1 MILDTNALSA
11 FFEGTAAVVAKMAR
25 ADRVAL
31 PVIVI
36 GEYRLGLRGSRLRKE
51 LEKSLD
57 ALAKTAEVLPV
68 LESTTAMYADIRH
81 ELKRAGR
88 PIPENDIWIAALA
101 REYRLSIIS
110 RDEHFDVIPGITRIG
125 W

>member
-110 RDEHFDVIPGITRIG
+110 RDEHFDVIPGITRLG

>member
-11 FFEGTAAVVAKMAR
+11 FFEGAPAVVAKMAC

-31 PVIVI
+31 PVIVM
-36 GEYRLGLRGSRLRKE
+36 GEYRFGLRGSRSRKE

-57 ALAKTAEVLPV
+57 ALAKTIEVLPV
-68 LESTTAMYADIRH
+68 LESTTTIYADIRRD
-81 ELKRAGR
+81 LKRAGR

-101 REYRLSIIS
+101 REYRLNILS
-110 RDEHFDVIPGITRIG
+110 RNEHFDAIPDIRRLS

>member
-31 PVIVI
+31 PVIVM
-36 GEYRLGLRGSRLRKE
+36 GEYRFGLRGSRLRKE

-68 LESTTAMYADIRH
+68 LESTTVMYADIRH